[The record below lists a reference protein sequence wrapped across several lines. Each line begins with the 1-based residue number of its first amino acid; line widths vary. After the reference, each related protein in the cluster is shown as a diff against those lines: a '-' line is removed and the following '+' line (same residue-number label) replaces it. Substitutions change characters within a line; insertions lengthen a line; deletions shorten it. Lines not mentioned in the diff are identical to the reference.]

1 MSGSPRGLAS
11 DFNRATEALT
21 RTVKSSIVWPLLVA
35 VVPLTLICLGTMPF
49 VAWPLNIALFPL
61 AAFSFASFLVVFII
75 LLVKD
80 PDSLRSEEYQRS
92 MRVLDLV
99 EKKGGRIQV
108 KPVELTPASEPPL
121 DSGDEEKTHG

>member
-1 MSGSPRGLAS
+1 MSGSPRGLPA

-35 VVPLTLICLGTMPF
+35 VVPLTLICLGTMPL
-49 VAWPLNIALFPL
+49 VGWPLNIALLGL
-61 AAFSFASFLVVFII
+61 ASFAFASFQVVFVV
-75 LLVKD
+75 LLVKN

-92 MRVLDLV
+92 MRVLDIV

-121 DSGDEEKTHG
+121 PSEADVKTDG